1 MKDSTLGNGG
11 QIVRRNG
18 VARRVAGLASDSIV
32 ISEQTSG
39 SPDGC
44 GASKSFAVLAQVV
57 GVGQPRL
64 HYSMTVMTVTMSG
77 RTVGVRKKGPG
88 VA

>member
-1 MKDSTLGNGG
+1 MKDTTLGNGG
-11 QIVRRNG
+11 QIARRNG

-32 ISEQTSG
+32 ISERTSG
-39 SPDGC
+39 SPGGF
-44 GASKSFAVLAQVV
+44 GASKSFVVLAQVV
-57 GVGQPRL
+57 GVAQPRL
-64 HYSMTVMTVTMSG
+64 RYFMIVTTVTTSG